1 MNRQISEEWY
11 TTDAAGENETYYS
24 QHNEVRVGD
33 CDMDAEEQFTLTKR
47 YTPGVR
53 VVY

>member
-11 TTDAAGENETYYS
+11 TVDAAGEETFYS

-33 CDMDAEEQFTLTKR
+33 CEMDAEEQFTLTKR

-53 VVY
+53 VTY